1 MPHHQQFLEK
11 VAKIIL
17 QKDKKDLLNT
27 LVVFPNNRSEI
38 FLKGHLK
45 QQAKADLWLPE
56 MITIDQLMVQLSG
69 LSLLDP
75 LVVYLKLF
83 EIHQAIEKEKARSL
97 DDFLN
102 WAPLMLNDFNEIDL
116 YMVPADSLF
125 SELSEVK
132 AMERWNLDGKPLT
145 SLQTQ
150 YLNFFHSLIVYY
162 QKLQKELL
170 DSKTAYKGLAYRRAA
185 EKAIENTIE
194 LPWQNFVFVGFN
206 ALTESEKTIVHY
218 LKAQYTL
225 EYFVDADR
233 FYMGN
238 DHTDEQETGRFL
250 RDTLKSLKIDGD
262 PWICD
267 LLQRTTKQIEIA
279 QASKQMGQVKYA
291 GQVLRQWFSNPHFKV
306 EQTAVVLMDEN
317 MLVPLLAEVPLK
329 RGDNP
334 EQDVHYNVTMGYPLS
349 ASPFVDFIHQW
360 LKILITRSEDS
371 QQRVWIPGLVLLF
384 NNALVSLV
392 AGDGLNIFLENIRQK
407 NIFFEKTDMLLDE
420 HIGEEIHDLIS
431 LLFSAVNTP
440 RDFLIRLNGFLKQL
454 SANPQINDPEFVL
467 LRNQMISLT
476 RIVKTLGVML
486 SGQIEMLSFVSV
498 QKIFEKLIS
507 RAEISLKG
515 EPLSG
520 VQVMGLLE
528 TRNLDFENI
537 ILLGANEGLLP
548 ETGFQDS
555 FIPFD
560 LKRAYQLP
568 MPKAKTTIISYHFF
582 RLLQRAGNVVMV
594 YNSEAESLGG
604 GEPSRFIRQIEHVLQ
619 KRNHNLK
626 VVRSVLNIPLHMNV
640 QGGEM
645 VIEKLPLV
653 IEKLA
658 AFASG
663 GISPSAL
670 SAYIR
675 CPLQFYFKYVIKPKL
690 PDQLE
695 TSIESNTFGSVVHA
709 SLEKLYTPFVGTLID
724 PVKLLKGLVKLDDIL
739 QNSFQE
745 IYGTHDLSYG
755 KNLLTVRVAKEYV
768 RRFVRNEAEQLK
780 KNPLELM
787 GLELRLQTPFVL
799 NGKDVKIKGFID
811 RIDKEVKTG
820 ILRIVDYKTGSVA
833 GGELKVKDWPALIT
847 DVKYAKALQV
857 LLYQWLYQKEKG
869 LKEGVS
875 SGLISLRS
883 SSGSFMPVSFDQQFG
898 NDRFE
903 SAIGD
908 LLSELLSEIFDEQK
922 PFRQTKDIKVC
933 AFCDFKQL
941 CMR

>member
-1 MPHHQQFLEK
+1 MSDQQPFLEK
-11 VAKIIL
+11 VADFIL
-17 QKDKKDLLNT
+17 QKDEKDLLKT
-27 LVVFPNNRSEI
+27 LIVFPNNRSAI
-38 FLKGHLK
+38 FLKDHLK
-45 QQAKADLWLPE
+45 RKLKKDYWLPE
-56 MITIDQLMVQLSG
+56 MMTIDQLMVQLSG
-69 LSLLDP
+69 LTLLDP

-83 EIHQAIEKEKARSL
+83 EIHRAIEKEKARSL

-116 YMVPADSLF
+116 YMVQADSLF

-132 AMERWNLDGKPLT
+132 AMEKWNLDGMPLT

-150 YLNFFHSLIVYY
+150 YLNFFHSLIDYY
-162 QKLQKELL
+162 QALQKQLSE
-170 DSKTAYKGLAYRRAA
+170 SQTAYKGMAYRHAA
-185 EKAIENTIE
+185 EKALANHIEM
-194 LPWQNFVFVGFN
+194 PWNQFVFVGFN
-206 ALTESEKTIVHY
+206 ALTESEKTIVQY
-218 LKAQYTL
+218 LKSQYSL

-238 DHTDEQETGRFL
+238 DHADEQETGRFL
-250 RDTLKSLKIDGD
+250 RDALKSLKIDANL
-262 PWICD
+262 WICD
-267 LLQRTTKQIEIA
+267 LLQQTTKQIEIA

-291 GQVLRQWFSNPHFKV
+291 GQVLRQWFSNPDFKA

-317 MLVPLLAEVPLK
+317 LLVPLLAEVPLK
-329 RGDNP
+329 RGDKP
-334 EQDVHYNVTMGYPLS
+334 AQDVHYNVTMGYPLS

-384 NNALVSLV
+384 NNALVSLL
-392 AGDGLNIFLENIRQK
+392 AGDGLNIFLKNIRQK
-407 NIFFEKTDMLLDE
+407 KMFFEKTDILLAE
-420 HIGEEIHDLIS
+420 CIKKEIHDLIA
-431 LLFSAVNTP
+431 LLFTAVNTP
-440 RDFLIRLNGFLKQL
+440 RDFLIRLSRFLQRL
-454 SANPQINDPEFVL
+454 SENPQINDPKFVL
-467 LRNQMISLT
+467 LRNQMISLV
-476 RIVKTLGVML
+476 RIVKTLDVML

-560 LKRAYQLP
+560 LRRAYQLP
-568 MPKAKTTIISYHFF
+568 LPKAKTTIISYHFF

-604 GEPSRFIRQIEHVLQ
+604 GEPSRFIRQIEHTLQ
-619 KRNHNLK
+619 RRNNKLK
-626 VVRSVLNIPLHMNV
+626 VVRSVINIPLHMNV
-640 QGGEM
+640 QGGEI
-645 VIEKLPLV
+645 VVEKLPLV
-653 IEKLA
+653 LDKLDKLA
-658 AFASG
+658 TG

-675 CPLQFYFKYVIKPKL
+675 CPLQFYFKYVLKPKL
-690 PDQLE
+690 PDQPE

-724 PVKLLKGLVKLDDIL
+724 PVKLLKDLAKLDDVL

-745 IYGTHDLSYG
+745 IYGAHDLSYG

-768 RRFVRNEAEQLK
+768 QRFVRNEVEQLK
-780 KNPLELM
+780 KKPLELI
-787 GLELRLQTPFVL
+787 GLELRLQTPFVI
-799 NGKDVKIKGFID
+799 NGKNVKIKGFID

-833 GGELKVKDWPALIT
+833 AGELKVKDWQALIT

-857 LLYQWLYQKEKG
+857 LLYQWLYQKVKDR
-869 LKEGVS
+869 KEEVS

-883 SSGSFMPVSFDQQFG
+883 SSGSFMPVNIDQQFD

-903 SAIGD
+903 LAIEE
-908 LLSELLSEIFDEQK
+908 LLSELLTDIYDEQK
-922 PFRQTKDIKVC
+922 PFRQTKDTKVC